1 MKSDNKCA
9 VQQGGDELE
18 GRYANYFKVGHN
30 PLEFVLDFGQFY
42 VDSEKVKLH
51 TRIVTNPVYAR
62 ALFEV
67 LQASLDCYEESFG
80 IIPRETH
87 YAE

>member
-1 MKSDNKCA
+1 MKSNTKRAGWQD
-9 VQQGGDELE
+9 GDEPE

-42 VDSEKVKLH
+42 LDDEKVKLH

-62 ALFEV
+62 ALLEIIQSSV
-67 LQASLDCYEESFG
+67 ECYEESFG
-80 IIPRETH
+80 VIPKET
-87 YAE
+87 EDEE